1 MASASANT
9 PLFPT
14 SGAAFT
20 KSDTAQFPPSAV
32 YVGNGGNVVV
42 RPADGGA
49 PITFVGIP
57 NGSMVPIMVVGV
69 MDTNTTASDF
79 VRVF

>member
-14 SGAAFT
+14 SGAAVT
-20 KSDTAQFPPSAV
+20 PSDTAVFPPSAL
-32 YVGNGGNVVV
+32 YVGNGGNVAV

-49 PITFVGIP
+49 VITFVGIP
-57 NGSMVPIMVVGV
+57 NGSMVPIMVVGL
-69 MDTNTTASDF
+69 MATNTTATSF